1 MPRERAYRIAAAVGL
16 GVLAGLLVTG
26 ALWAVLRPRPATSP
40 RPKTP
45 LAETTSSAGSVEPTA
60 SSGSGTSTATAPTS
74 GGAPAS
80 TPATTGG
87 STAQRHGLGRPGTP
101 AGSPGVAAPTRA
113 ARIAYRLDGVLYVSA
128 EDGSGAAQVTASTA
142 GPFSLSPD
150 GATIALVEGETL
162 KLVKTGSGAVVSAGP
177 AEEVTPVW
185 MPDSKA
191 VLFARSVSGHSGAE
205 VWRVG
210 ADGAGAVRLGAAAGM
225 AVSADGSVVALV
237 QGPSDTAGGVVWVSR
252 RGAKTVAVKLSGS
265 PTAVGVSADRMWVA
279 MTDAGGANPRIVTAA
294 LDGSGERQVA
304 GAPPGVVGRM
314 VAYGD
319 VEVSPDG
326 RYLVFCAGSDDGY
339 SRMYSVRTDGGDPV
353 SLSVRRDDY
362 CRGFSATGEY
372 FYFLEGNA
380 FQGEPTALWRVSPDG
395 TRRFLVVD
403 GAK

>member
-1 MPRERAYRIAAAVGL
+1 
-16 GVLAGLLVTG
+16 
-26 ALWAVLRPRPATSP
+26 
-40 RPKTP
+40 
-45 LAETTSSAGSVEPTA
+45 
-60 SSGSGTSTATAPTS
+60 
-74 GGAPAS
+74 
-80 TPATTGG
+80 
-87 STAQRHGLGRPGTP
+87 
-101 AGSPGVAAPTRA
+101 
-113 ARIAYRLDGVLYVSA
+113 VLYVAA
-128 EDGSGAAQVTASTA
+128 EDGSGAAQVTASAA
-142 GPFSLSPD
+142 GPFALSPD

-162 KLVKTGSGAVVSAGP
+162 KLVKVAGGAVLSAGP
-177 AEEVTPVW
+177 AEEVAPVW
-185 MPDSKA
+185 MPNSKA
-191 VLFARSVSGHSGAE
+191 VMFARAVSGHSGAE

-210 ADGAGAVRLGAAAGM
+210 ADGAGSVRLGAASGM

-237 QGPSDTAGGVVWVSR
+237 QGPSDTAGGAVWVSR
-252 RGAKTVAVKLSGS
+252 RGGKPVAVKLSGS

-279 MTDAGGANPRIVTAA
+279 MTDAGGAKPRIVTAA
-294 LDGSGERQVA
+294 LDGTGEKQVA
-304 GAPPGVVGRM
+304 GAPPGVVGQM

-339 SRMYSVRTDGGDPV
+339 SRMYSIRTDGGGPV